1 MRKTISCLLMVLA
14 VPALGQ
20 ATDDSKEND
29 SKTGG
34 SNIGLAQYP
43 GPNCTKPQLPVQ
55 PSAKLAEAPDAA
67 EANAYNAKVRQFNR
81 DVAGYNGAMT
91 VFNAC
96 MKSYVENGDADMQR
110 IKQKLDEAV
119 AAANARQ

>member
-1 MRKTISCLLMVLA
+1 
-14 VPALGQ
+14 
-20 ATDDSKEND
+20 
-29 SKTGG
+29 
-34 SNIGLAQYP
+34 
-43 GPNCTKPQLPVQ
+43 
-55 PSAKLAEAPDAA
+55 
-67 EANAYNAKVRQFNR
+67 
-81 DVAGYNGAMT
+81 MT